1 MLKKNA
7 RKTKAFHMPGH
18 KSRGDFKRKF
28 KNCPADITELSYSDN
43 LACPTAVIAAAEND
57 LAKICGAGKSFILTG
72 GSTAGIFAMVECAGR
87 GKKLIVPRNC
97 HKSVW
102 NACAV
107 CGVEPVILRGEMR
120 DGVMLPPEPKEVER
134 LLKNDKDIA
143 GMLALSPDY
152 YGNIAPL
159 EEYAKVLH
167 AHGKLLFCDGAHGAH
182 LVFDTQNK
190 LYAGVYADMWVD
202 GAHKTLPTLTQGAL
216 LNVKK
221 ESLFGRA
228 QAAVL
233 KFCTTSPSYP
243 VMASVEYGYK
253 YIANNPQ
260 IVNAARRAAQDF
272 KSKSG
277 YAFYNSDDW
286 TKLAL
291 DLKGLGICADKAAKM
306 LENYGIYA
314 ELSDGRYILFYLS
327 PMVRGSDFKKLK
339 RALNAVL
346 KQGELKDTYRQ
357 PSEFICCTKSHGF
370 LRGAY
375 GESECVPLDDAIG
388 RVCAGLAGI
397 IPPCIPVAVYGEVI
411 TEQAVELLKSAN
423 GVFGVTDGK
432 IAVLKGEYE

>member
-1 MLKKNA
+1 MLKKSA
-7 RKTKAFHMPGH
+7 HKAKAFHMPGH

-43 LACPTAVIAAAEND
+43 LACPAAVIAEAQAD

-72 GSTAGIFAMVECAGR
+72 GSTAGIFAMVECVGR

-102 NACAV
+102 NACAA
-107 CGVEPVILRGEMR
+107 CGVEPVIFRGEMR
-120 DGVMLPPEPKEVER
+120 EGVMLPPKPAEIER
-134 LLKNDKDIA
+134 LLKADKDIA

-167 AHGKLLFCDGAHGAH
+167 AHGKLLYCDGAHGAH

-202 GAHKTLPTLTQGAL
+202 GAHKTLPVLTQGAL
-216 LNVKK
+216 LNVKE
-221 ESLFGRA
+221 ESLFARA

-253 YIANNPQ
+253 YVANN
-260 IVNAARRAAQDF
+260 IEKLNAAKRAAQDF
-272 KSKSG
+272 RKESG
-277 YAFYNSDDW
+277 YVFYDSDDW

-306 LENYGIYA
+306 LEKRGISA

-339 RALNAVL
+339 RVL
-346 KQGELKDTYRQ
+346 DVILKDETLANTYRERPQ
-357 PSEFICCTKSHGF
+357 FICCTESRGF

-375 GESECVPLDDAIG
+375 GESECVPPDEAVG

-397 IPPCIPVAVYGEVI
+397 IPPCIPVAVYGEVL
-411 TEQAVELLKSAN
+411 TEQAAGLLKSAS

-432 IAVLKGEYE
+432 IAVLKGENE